1 MSTKEF
7 NSAILTARKQSV
19 GLCPLIPCPRAL
31 DPPYVEF
38 PKKLLGGLPAIPMN
52 ADGDLA
58 GELIDGPDV
67 QGQSLIN
74 AEGTADLRLYS
85 LILWEQTEGC
95 CLL

>member
-1 MSTKEF
+1 
-7 NSAILTARKQSV
+7 
-19 GLCPLIPCPRAL
+19 
-31 DPPYVEF
+31 
-38 PKKLLGGLPAIPMN
+38 MN